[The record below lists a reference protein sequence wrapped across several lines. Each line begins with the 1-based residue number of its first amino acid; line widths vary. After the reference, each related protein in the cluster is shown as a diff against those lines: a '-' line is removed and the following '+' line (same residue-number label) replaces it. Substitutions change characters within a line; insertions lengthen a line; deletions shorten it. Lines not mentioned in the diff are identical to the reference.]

1 MAEIWD
7 WHNHHEVIC
16 EPRIG
21 PIEERL
27 DYIRKHKPQS
37 ERETRLRLIAPV
49 TVELP
54 AAYVKAGVAY
64 VKAGAAYVKA
74 GVAYSTARAAY
85 VTALAA
91 YDKAWVAY
99 DKAWVAFVKAQ
110 ADFNKALADFN
121 KAWAAYDTAGVAYD
135 KALAAYVKA
144 LADAAPELERL
155 HALDCPAALAGT
167 CPWDGTTIFPGGNR

>member
-1 MAEIWD
+1 MGAEIWD

-16 EPRIG
+16 EPRTG

-54 AAYVKAGVAY
+54 AALDTAWAAS

-74 GVAYSTARAAY
+74 WAAYVTARAAY
-85 VTALAA
+85 
-91 YDKAWVAY
+91 DKARV
-99 DKAWVAFVKAQ
+99 
-110 ADFNKALADFN
+110 
-121 KAWAAYDTAGVAYD
+121 
-135 KALAAYVKA
+135 
-144 LADAAPELERL
+144 DAAPELERL

>member
-1 MAEIWD
+1 VAEIWD

-16 EPRIG
+16 EPRTG

-54 AAYVKAGVAY
+54 AALVK
-64 VKAGAAYVKA
+64 
-74 GVAYSTARAAY
+74 ARAAHNKALAASVTALAAHDKAWAAS

-91 YDKAWVAY
+91 YD
-99 DKAWVAFVKAQ
+99 
-110 ADFNKALADFN
+110 
-121 KAWAAYDTAGVAYD
+121 
-135 KALAAYVKA
+135 KA

-167 CPWDGTTIFPGGNR
+167 CPWDGTTIFPGGHDV

>member
-16 EPRIG
+16 EPRTG

-54 AAYVKAGVAY
+54 AALDTAWVAS
-64 VKAGAAYVKA
+64 V
-74 GVAYSTARAAY
+74 TARAAY
-85 VTALAA
+85 DKARAAHNKALAA
-91 YDKAWVAY
+91 YDT
-99 DKAWVAFVKAQ
+99 
-110 ADFNKALADFN
+110 
-121 KAWAAYDTAGVAYD
+121 AWAASVKAAVASVTARAAYD
-135 KALAAYVKA
+135 KALAAHDKAQAASDTA

-155 HALDCPAALAGT
+155 HALDCPAALAGR
-167 CPWDGTTIFPGGNR
+167 CPWDGTTIFPGGHDV

>member
-16 EPRIG
+16 EPRTG

-54 AAYVKAGVAY
+54 AAL
-64 VKAGAAYVKA
+64 
-74 GVAYSTARAAY
+74 

-91 YDKAWVAY
+91 HD
-99 DKAWVAFVKAQ
+99 
-110 ADFNKALADFN
+110 
-121 KAWAAYDTAGVAYD
+121 KAWAASVKVRAASDTAW
-135 KALAAYVKA
+135 
-144 LADAAPELERL
+144 ADAAPELERL
-155 HALDCPAALAGT
+155 HALDCPDALAGR
-167 CPWDGTTIFPGGNR
+167 CPWDGTTIFPGGHDV

>member
-1 MAEIWD
+1 VAD
-7 WHNHHEVIC
+7 WYWHIHHEIIC
-16 EPRIG
+16 EPLTE
-21 PIEERL
+21 PLQNRL
-27 DYIRKHKPQS
+27 DYIREHKPKR
-37 ERETRLRLIAPV
+37 EVETRLRLIAPV

-54 AAYVKAGVAY
+54 AALVKAGVAY

-91 YDKAWVAY
+91 YDKAGAAH
-99 DKAWVAFVKAQ
+99 D
-110 ADFNKALADFN
+110 
-121 KAWAAYDTAGVAYD
+121 KAWAAYD
-135 KALAAYVKA
+135 KAQAAYLKA
-144 LADAAPELERL
+144 RTDAAPELERL

>member
-16 EPRIG
+16 EPRTG

-54 AAYVKAGVAY
+54 AALVKAWAAY
-64 VKAGAAYVKA
+64 DTAGAASVKAGAA
-74 GVAYSTARAAY
+74 SDT
-85 VTALAA
+85 
-91 YDKAWVAY
+91 AWVAY
-99 DKAWVAFVKAQ
+99 DKAWVA
-110 ADFNKALADFN
+110 
-121 KAWAAYDTAGVAYD
+121 
-135 KALAAYVKA
+135 YVKA
-144 LADAAPELERL
+144 LSDDAPELERL

-167 CPWDGTTIFPGGNR
+167 CPWDGKTIFPGGNDV

>member
-1 MAEIWD
+1 MADWD

-16 EPRIG
+16 EPRTG

-54 AAYVKAGVAY
+54 AALV
-64 VKAGAAYVKA
+64 
-74 GVAYSTARAAY
+74 
-85 VTALAA
+85 
-91 YDKAWVAY
+91 
-99 DKAWVAFVKAQ
+99 
-110 ADFNKALADFN
+110 
-121 KAWAAYDTAGVAYD
+121 KAWAASVKVRAASD
-135 KALAAYVKA
+135 KAW
-144 LADAAPELERL
+144 ADAAPELERL

-167 CPWDGTTIFPGGNR
+167 CPWDGTTIFPGGHDV